1 MNFYL
6 YFICRRDGVAI
17 SLDAR
22 EFPGDAPAAA
32 HAEALLDAHPSAD
45 RVVVRCGER
54 VVRVR
59 RRAPAAG
66 AGSPRLAFDPE
77 VAGIEAAERG

>member
-22 EFPGDAPAAA
+22 EFPGDALAAG

-54 VVRVR
+54 LVKVCR
-59 RRAPAAG
+59 RMAEAS
-66 AGSPRLAFDPE
+66 AGSPRLAVDVE
-77 VAGIEAAERG
+77 VSGVEPSERS